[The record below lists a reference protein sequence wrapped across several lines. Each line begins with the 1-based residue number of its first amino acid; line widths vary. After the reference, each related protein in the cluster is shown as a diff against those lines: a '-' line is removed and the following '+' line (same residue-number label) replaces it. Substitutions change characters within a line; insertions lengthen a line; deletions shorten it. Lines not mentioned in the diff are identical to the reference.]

1 MLFSESSARDRSD
14 LTFRNLLEKNANSI
28 LNCLPVA
35 ESQLG
40 KVFTTHGI
48 YFYADQQKKNLHAG
62 RYNYILLI

>member
-14 LTFRNLLEKNANSI
+14 LTFRNVLEKNANSI

-40 KVFTTHGI
+40 KVFT
-48 YFYADQQKKNLHAG
+48 KKPARWKVQLHFT
-62 RYNYILLI
+62 YLDKYM